1 MQIGKYSI
9 KTPLVLAPMAG
20 ITDATFRSICFD
32 LGAGL
37 TVSEMVSADTSL
49 YASEKTL
56 TRLTALENEENN
68 PRSVQIV
75 GSDPHKMAEAA
86 AHNVTLGA
94 DIIDINM
101 GCPAKKVCRKLAG
114 SALLADPKLVGE
126 ILRQV
131 VRSVSVPV
139 TLKIRTGT
147 ERSNINGVEIAKIA
161 ENEGIQAIAVHG
173 RTRADKFSGFAEYD
187 TIKNIKQAIAIPVI
201 ANGDIRSG
209 IDAVKV
215 LEYTGADAVM
225 IGRAAQGNPWI
236 FREIAAYLHEGK
248 AVQPPEDMEVYKTL
262 SRHLQGLYSLHGEYR
277 GVRIARKH
285 IAWYCKEKKGAA
297 EFRQKINTVDSVAE
311 QLKLVGQFFDGAYG
325 CTSGS
330 AQSRVDAA

>member
-1 MQIGKYSI
+1 MQIGNYAT

-20 ITDATFRSICFD
+20 ITDATFRSICFEM
-32 LGAGL
+32 GAGL
-37 TVSEMVSADTSL
+37 TVSEMVSADTTL

-56 TRLTALENEENN
+56 TRLTPLENEENN

-75 GSDPHKMAEAA
+75 GADPIKMAEAA
-86 AHNVTLGA
+86 AHNVKLGA

-114 SALLADPKLVGE
+114 SALLADPRLVRK
-126 ILRQV
+126 ILQHV
-131 VRSVSVPV
+131 VRSVDVPV

-147 ERSNINGVEIAKIA
+147 ERSKINGVEIAKIA
-161 ENEGIQAIAVHG
+161 ESEGIQALAIHG
-173 RTRADKFSGFAEYD
+173 RTRADKYNGFAEYD
-187 TIKNIKQAIAIPVI
+187 TIKEIKQTIAIPVI

-209 IDAVKV
+209 EDAARV

-236 FREIAAYLHEGK
+236 FREIAQYLREGK
-248 AVQPPEDMEVYKTL
+248 VMSPPDTLEVYKTVI
-262 SRHLQGLYSLHGEYR
+262 RHLQSLYSLHGEYR

-285 IAWYCKEKKGAA
+285 IAWYCRDKKGVA
-297 EFRQKINTVDSVAE
+297 EFRQTINTVESVAE
-311 QLKLVGQFFDGAYG
+311 QLRLVGQFFDVA
-325 CTSGS
+325 SGS
-330 AQSRVDAA
+330 ASGSTHSRVDAA

>member
-1 MQIGKYSI
+1 MQIGKYST

-20 ITDATFRSICFD
+20 ITDSIFRSICFEM
-32 LGAGL
+32 GAGL
-37 TVSEMVSADTSL
+37 TVSEMVSADTTL
-49 YASEKTL
+49 YASAKTL
-56 TRLTALENEENN
+56 TRLSALEVRDNN

-75 GSDPHKMAEAA
+75 GADPYKMGEAA
-86 AHNVTLGA
+86 AHNVKLGA

-114 SALLADPKLVGE
+114 SALLGDPSLVRK
-126 ILRQV
+126 ILQQV
-131 VRSVSVPV
+131 VSSVDVPV

-161 ENEGIQAIAVHG
+161 ENEGIQALAIHG
-173 RTRADKFSGFAEYD
+173 RTRADKYNGCAEYD
-187 TIKNIKQAIAIPVI
+187 TIKEIKQAIAIPVI

-209 IDAVKV
+209 EDAARV

-236 FREIAAYLHEGK
+236 FREIAEYLQEGK
-248 AVQPPEDMEVYKTL
+248 ALTPPDAPQVYDTVF
-262 SRHLQGLYSLHGEYR
+262 RHLQGLYSLHGEYR

-285 IAWYCKEKKGAA
+285 IAWYCREKKGVA
-297 EFRQKINTVDSVAE
+297 EFRQKINAVESVAE
-311 QLKLVGQFFDGAYG
+311 QLMLVGQFFDVATG

-330 AQSRVDAA
+330 THSRVDAA